1 MSREAIKVDARF
13 HLQLSLAVP
22 LRRVASRS
30 ENGKTSF
37 DEEMDISKLVHIR
50 EKPPSHAVALLY
62 KGPKQCLIIGS
73 SGCILPGFRSG
84 RRSLFGRCAARFT
97 PENKSINKRE
107 LSAL

>member
-37 DEEMDISKLVHIR
+37 DEEMDISKL
-50 EKPPSHAVALLY
+50 VALLY

>member
-13 HLQLSLAVP
+13 HLQLSLTVP

-50 EKPPSHAVALLY
+50 EKLPSPLML
-62 KGPKQCLIIGS
+62 
-73 SGCILPGFRSG
+73 
-84 RRSLFGRCAARFT
+84 
-97 PENKSINKRE
+97 
-107 LSAL
+107 